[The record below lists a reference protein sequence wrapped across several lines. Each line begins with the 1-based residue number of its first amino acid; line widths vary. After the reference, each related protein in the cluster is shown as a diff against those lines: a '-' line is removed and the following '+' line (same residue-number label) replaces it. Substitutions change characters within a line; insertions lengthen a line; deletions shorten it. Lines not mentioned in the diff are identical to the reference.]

1 MLGQGGEQPAWKP
14 PARQLRTLGGCKQR
28 GEISEGKLMSAT
40 ADEFGQVLHK
50 WQKENAM
57 PWGRL
62 RYHSAWRNIAKHV
75 EDRPLRILDIGGGD
89 GMDAIH
95 YASLGHRVTL
105 SDCSPTM
112 LSEAKASAQ
121 EQGVT
126 ERLRFVQTSP
136 EAVPDLFHEQPF
148 DLILCHMM
156 IEFVPDAQS
165 FLRDACQLL
174 SSGGLF
180 SVLDTNRY
188 SDVYMQA
195 FQVKNLA
202 GALDAVGAREYFHPW
217 VNRLTPRFAADEVID
232 QFTENNCS
240 LVGHYGVLSVCAY
253 LPNEPKFDPQYYS
266 ELAKLENRLA
276 DQYPYYLLARFFQ
289 VIAQKN

>member
-1 MLGQGGEQPAWKP
+1 
-14 PARQLRTLGGCKQR
+14 
-28 GEISEGKLMSAT
+28 MSAN

-50 WQKENAM
+50 WQEENAM

-62 RYHSAWRNIAKHV
+62 RYHSTWRNIAKHV

-89 GMDAIH
+89 GMDALH
-95 YASLGHRVTL
+95 YASLGHSVTL

-112 LSEAKASAQ
+112 LSEAKKSAG

-136 EAVPDLFHEQPF
+136 EAVPDLFHEPPF

-156 IEFVPDAQS
+156 IEFVPDVQS
-165 FLRDACQLL
+165 FLRDACKLL
-174 SSGGLF
+174 STNGLF

-195 FQVKNLA
+195 FQMKDLA
-202 GALDAVGAREYFHPW
+202 GALNALGAKKYFHPW
-217 VNRLTPRFAADEVID
+217 VNRLTLRFSAESLIER
-232 QFTENNCS
+232 FGEYNCS
-240 LVGHYGVLSVCAY
+240 LVGQYGVLNVCAY
-253 LPNEPKFDPQYYS
+253 LPNDPKFDPQYYR
-266 ELAKLENRLA
+266 ELQKLEDSLTDR
-276 DQYPYYLLARFFQ
+276 YPYYLLARFFQ
-289 VIAQKN
+289 VIVQKN

>member
-1 MLGQGGEQPAWKP
+1 
-14 PARQLRTLGGCKQR
+14 
-28 GEISEGKLMSAT
+28 MSAT

-50 WQKENAM
+50 WQEENRM

-62 RYHSAWRNIAKHV
+62 RYHSTWKNIAKHV

-95 YASLGHRVTL
+95 YAGLGHSVTL

-112 LSEAKASAQ
+112 LSEAKKSA
-121 EQGVT
+121 EERGVAD
-126 ERLRFVQTSP
+126 RLRCVQTGL

-165 FLRDACQLL
+165 FLCNACNLL
-174 SSGGLF
+174 STNGLF

-195 FQVKNLA
+195 FQL
-202 GALDAVGAREYFHPW
+202 
-217 VNRLTPRFAADEVID
+217 
-232 QFTENNCS
+232 
-240 LVGHYGVLSVCAY
+240 
-253 LPNEPKFDPQYYS
+253 
-266 ELAKLENRLA
+266 
-276 DQYPYYLLARFFQ
+276 
-289 VIAQKN
+289 